1 MKRTGK
7 LRRPPQN
14 TPRLSGT
21 QVQGI
26 SLGQRVCAHYFLPG
40 ADCHWYVLEYSK
52 DLDLMFGWIE
62 FAGRIGE
69 FGYTSLKELE
79 LIVGKVS
86 FSPEGEEAL
95 CLETVVEYDKHL
107 GSMMLGDC
115 LRRQGQTRCEMWVIR

>member
-1 MKRTGK
+1 LGESQTISISKQIRIQEKEQKMKRTGR
-7 LRRPPQN
+7 LRRPPQK

-26 SLGQRVCAHYFLPG
+26 SLELRACAHYFLPG

-69 FGYTSLKELE
+69 FGYTSLKELCARQ
-79 LIVGKVS
+79 V
-86 FSPEGEEAL
+86 F
-95 CLETVVEYDKHL
+95 ET
-107 GSMMLGDC
+107 S
-115 LRRQGQTRCEMWVIR
+115 